1 MQMLA
6 AQRAEL
12 AAQRAEFVA
21 GRTQCDVAASER
33 VMASVEQAPGLMA
46 SNLLAEARRG
56 RAASTP
62 LYETITFFT
71 ITEQGS
77 ALQASCALNDSRC
90 VYAW

>member
-21 GRTQCDVAASER
+21 GRTQRDVAASER

-62 LYETITFFT
+62 LYEIITFT

-77 ALQASCALNDSRC
+77 ARQASCALNDSRC